1 MFRILDI
8 FKKSKPVSRLSPEK
22 GFLTHKYDHFKAVL
36 IGNNKALD
44 IITDLEH
51 IFYENH
57 PFTWHHLQA
66 QTENLIQSTCRIVED
81 LNALALVKYP
91 DLFEAVEKVGL
102 EIRQGLESKKM
113 ITPTRLVLPLD
124 RIGQEHIPEVGGKAA
139 NLGEILNR
147 VKLPVPR
154 GFAVTAYAC
163 QVFLEHNHFPERI
176 EKALKNLD
184 VNDTETLM
192 QVSQDIRSFIISGRV
207 PPDLEQEL
215 LQAVKELKEKTA
227 EPLRLAVR
235 SSATSEDSEA
245 SFAGQHST
253 VLNITE
259 ETLFEAYKEVVAS
272 TFNPRA
278 IYYRR
283 SKGYLDQDVVM
294 SVACIQM
301 VKALVSGVMYTLD
314 PNDSRHEVILISALW
329 GLGVSLVDGSQTADF
344 YQINK
349 SNRRIEREE
358 VVRKDTRV
366 YSDPIHG
373 IKQEPVAHAF
383 KDKPCLT
390 HSQIQLLVHYA
401 FRLEDHY
408 KIPLD
413 IEWAI
418 DQDKRLYVL
427 QARPLR
433 FTEQDLSK
441 PTLDVNQTEEGFPV
455 LLKGGASACNGV
467 ASGLA
472 YVIKSDHNL
481 LNIPEGSIL
490 IAPQT
495 SPRYVPIIGKV
506 KAIVT
511 DVGSVTG
518 HMASV
523 AREFQ
528 IPTLVGTENATT
540 LIPHGSEITVD
551 ATRGIVYQG
560 RLERLLG
567 KGKTHNP
574 MKGSPTY
581 KALQAT
587 LPKIAPLHLIDPKQD
602 NFNPSSCETI
612 HDIIRFAHET
622 AMQEMFQIGDTI
634 EDGTK
639 VSVRFRSPVPLNI
652 YIVDLGGG
660 LDIDSNQREVRPEQV
675 LCIPFKA
682 LFQGMTHE
690 GVEWLGQNKISWS
703 GFGSILMESI
713 LHDPQAEGSMG
724 GPSYAVVSE
733 KYLNFSSRLGYHF
746 VTVDTYCGQNI
757 NNNYITFYFK
767 GGAADIERRSRRAVL
782 IGSILKKMGFAVTQK
797 GDMVKGELK
806 KHNSYMIQEKLDM
819 LGRLLG
825 AVRLLDMVLD
835 DDRKIDWCRDQFFK
849 GNYTFERNPENPEN
863 IKVVPSGEEPGPPDR
878 N

>member
-1 MFRILDI
+1 MFKILDI
-8 FKKSKPVSRLSPEK
+8 FKKSKNVSGLSPEK
-22 GFLTHKYDHFKAVL
+22 TFLALKYNHFRAVL
-36 IGNNKALD
+36 TGNNKALD

-51 IFYENH
+51 IFYEDR
-57 PFTWHHLQA
+57 PFTLHHVQS
-66 QTENLIQSTCRIVED
+66 QVENLIESTCRIAED
-81 LNALALVKYP
+81 LNALAQVKYP
-91 DLFEAVEKVGL
+91 ELFETVEKVGQ
-102 EIRQGLESKKM
+102 EIRQGLEVKKT
-113 ITPTRLVLPLD
+113 ILPTRLVLPLE

-163 QVFLEHNHFPERI
+163 QGFLEYNNLPEGI
-176 EKALKNLD
+176 ERALKNLD

-192 QVSQDIRSFIISGRV
+192 QVSQDIRTLVGSGQI
-207 PPDLEQEL
+207 PPELEQEL
-215 LQAVKELKEKTA
+215 RQAMKALKEKIGS
-227 EPLRLAVR
+227 PLRLAIR

-253 VLNITE
+253 VLNVTE
-259 ETLFEAYKEVVAS
+259 ETLFKAYKEVVAS

-301 VKALVSGVMYTLD
+301 VNAQVSGVLYTLD

-329 GLGVSLVDGSQTADF
+329 GLGVSLVDGSQAADF
-344 YQINK
+344 YQVNK
-349 SNRRIEREE
+349 KNRQIEKEE
-358 VVRKDTRV
+358 VVRKDTLV
-366 YSDPIHG
+366 LSDTVQG
-373 IKQEPVAHAF
+373 LKQESVPHAF

-390 HSQIQLLVHYA
+390 RSQIQLLVHYA

-418 DQDKRLYVL
+418 APDKRLYVL
-427 QARPLR
+427 QARPLQ
-433 FTEQDLSK
+433 FTEQDLTK
-441 PTLDVNQTEEGFPV
+441 PNPDSTQPPEEGPV
-455 LLKGGASACNGV
+455 LLRGGISASNGT

-472 YVIKSDHNL
+472 YVVKSEHNL

-495 SPRYVPIIGKV
+495 SPRYVPIIGRV
-506 KAIVT
+506 KAIIT

-528 IPTLVGTENATT
+528 IPTLVGTDNATV
-540 LIPHGSEITVD
+540 LIPHGHEITVD
-551 ATRGIVYQG
+551 ATRGIVYSG
-560 RLERLLG
+560 RINGLLG
-567 KGKTHNP
+567 KKKTHNP

-581 KALQAT
+581 KVLQTA
-587 LPKIAPLHLIDPKQD
+587 LPKIAPLHLIDPKQND
-602 NFNPSSCETI
+602 FNPQSCSTI
-612 HDIIRFAHET
+612 HDIIRFAHEM
-622 AMQEMFQIGDTI
+622 AMQEMFQIGDAI
-634 EDGTK
+634 EDGKK
-639 VSVRFRSPVPLNI
+639 VSVRFRSRVPLNI
-652 YIVDLGGG
+652 YMVDLGGG
-660 LDIDSNQREVRPEQV
+660 LNLEQGQREVQPDQV
-675 LCIPFKA
+675 SSVPFKA
-682 LFQGMTHE
+682 LFQGMTHK

-713 LHDPQAEGSMG
+713 LHDPQADGTMG

-746 VTVDTYCGQNI
+746 ATLDTYCGQNI

-767 GGAADIERRSRRAVL
+767 GGAADIDRRSRRALL
-782 IGSILKKMGFAVTQK
+782 IASILKKMGFAVNQK

-806 KHNSYMIQEKLDM
+806 KHNSYMIQEKLN
-819 LGRLLG
+819 LIGRLMG

-835 DDRKIDWCRDQFFK
+835 DDRKVDWCRDQFFK
-849 GNYTFERNPENPEN
+849 GNYTFERNASPETPAD
-863 IKVVPSGEEPGPPDR
+863 GQA
-878 N
+878 

>member
-1 MFRILDI
+1 MFKIFDI
-8 FKKSKPVSRLSPEK
+8 FKKHKTVLGLSIEK
-22 GFLTHKYDHFKAVL
+22 TFLSHKYAHFRAVL
-36 IGNNKALD
+36 TGNNKALD
-44 IITDLEH
+44 IIADLEH
-51 IFYENH
+51 IFYENQ
-57 PFTWHHLQA
+57 PFTLLHVQA
-66 QTENLIQSTCRIVED
+66 QAENLIASTCRIAED
-81 LNALALVKYP
+81 LNALAQVKYP

-102 EIRQGLESKKM
+102 EIRIGLETKKM

-139 NLGEILNR
+139 NLGEILNQ

-163 QVFLEHNHFPERI
+163 QVFLEYNHFPERI
-176 EKALKNLD
+176 EKALKSLD
-184 VNDTETLM
+184 VDDTPSLM
-192 QVSQDIRSFIISGRV
+192 QVSQDIRSFIISGQI

-215 LQAVKELKEKTA
+215 LQALKELKENTTG
-227 EPLRLAVR
+227 PLRLAVR

-253 VLNITE
+253 VLNVTE
-259 ETLFEAYKEVVAS
+259 ETMFEAYKKVVAS

-301 VKALVSGVMYTLD
+301 VDALASGVMYTMD
-314 PNDSRHEVILISALW
+314 PNDGKHAVILISAVW
-329 GLGVSLVDGSQTADF
+329 GLGASLVDGSQSADF

-349 SNRRIEREE
+349 EDRRIERED

-366 YSDPIHG
+366 FSDPIQG

-390 HSQIQLLVHYA
+390 RSQIQLLVRYA
-401 FRLEDHY
+401 FQLEDHY

-418 DQDKRLYVL
+418 DRDKSLYIL

-433 FTEQDLSK
+433 FTEQDFSK
-441 PTLDVNQTEEGFPV
+441 PTLDVDQTGEEFPV
-455 LLKGGASACNGV
+455 LLKGGASASNGV

-495 SPRYVPIIGKV
+495 SPRYVPIIGRV
-506 KAIVT
+506 KAIIT

-540 LIPHGSEITVD
+540 VIPHGLEITVD
-551 ATRGIVYQG
+551 ATRGIVYLG
-560 RLERLLG
+560 RIEILLG

-581 KALQAT
+581 KALQSM

-612 HDIIRFAHET
+612 HDIIRFAHEM

-634 EDGTK
+634 EDGTS

-652 YIVDLGGG
+652 YMVDLGGG
-660 LDIDSNQREVRPEQV
+660 LNINSNQREVRPEQV
-675 LCIPFKA
+675 LSVPFNA
-682 LFQGMTHE
+682 LFQGMTHK

-713 LHDPQAEGSMG
+713 LHDPHADGTMG

-746 VTVDTYCGQNI
+746 ATLDTYCGQNI

-767 GGAADIERRSRRAVL
+767 GGAADIDRRSRRAVL
-782 IGSILKKMGFAVTQK
+782 IASILKKMGFAVNQK

-806 KHNSYMIQEKLDM
+806 KHNSYMIQEKLDL
-819 LGRLLG
+819 LGRLMG

-849 GNYTFERNPENPEN
+849 GNYTFDRDSSLKPLYPER
-863 IKVVPSGEEPGPPDR
+863 SAD
-878 N
+878 

>member
-1 MFRILDI
+1 MFKILDI
-8 FKKSKPVSRLSPEK
+8 FKKSKTGTRLSPEK
-22 GFLTHKYDHFKAVL
+22 GFLAHKYHHFRDVL
-36 IGNNKALD
+36 TGNNKALT

-51 IFYENH
+51 IFYEDR
-57 PFTWHHLQA
+57 PFTLHHVQA
-66 QTENLIQSTCRIVED
+66 QTENLIEVACRIAED
-81 LNALALVKYP
+81 LNALAGAKFL
-91 DLFEAVEKVGL
+91 DLFEALEKVGL
-102 EIRQGLESKKM
+102 LIRQGPETKKA

-163 QVFLEHNHFPERI
+163 QAFLEYNHFPERI
-176 EKALKNLD
+176 EKALKNLE
-184 VNDTETLM
+184 VNDTEKLM
-192 QVSQDIRSFIISGRV
+192 QVSEDIRSYILKGLL
-207 PPDLEQEL
+207 PPDLERDL
-215 LQAVKELKEKTA
+215 LQAVEELKGKSTQS
-227 EPLRLAVR
+227 LRLAVR

-253 VLNITE
+253 VLNVTE

-301 VKALVSGVMYTLD
+301 VDALASGVMYTLD
-314 PNDSRHEVILISALW
+314 PNDGRHEVILISALW

-344 YQINK
+344 YQISK
-349 SNRRIEREE
+349 SNRHIEKEE
-358 VVRKDTRV
+358 VVRKETRV
-366 YSDPIHG
+366 FSDPAQG
-373 IKQEPVAHAF
+373 IKQEAVAQAF
-383 KDKPCLT
+383 RDQPCLT
-390 HSQIQLLVHYA
+390 PSQIQLLVHYA

-418 DQDKRLYVL
+418 DRDNRLYVL
-427 QARPLR
+427 QARPLG
-433 FTEQDLSK
+433 FTEQALSR
-441 PTLDVNQTEEGFPV
+441 PTSDAQQAEEGFPV
-455 LLKGGASACNGV
+455 LLKGGVSASNGV

-495 SPRYVPIIGKV
+495 SPRYVPIIGRV
-506 KAIVT
+506 KAIIT

-528 IPTLVGTENATT
+528 IPTLVGTDEATT

-551 ATRGIVYQG
+551 ATRGIVFQG
-560 RLERLLG
+560 RIETLLG
-567 KGKTHNP
+567 KEKTLNP

-581 KALQAT
+581 KVLQAT
-587 LPKIAPLHLIDPKQD
+587 LQKIAPLHLFDPKQK
-602 NFNPSSCETI
+602 NFNPQSCETI
-612 HDIIRFAHET
+612 HDIIRFAHEM

-634 EDGTK
+634 QNGTN

-652 YIVDLGGG
+652 YMVDLGGG
-660 LDIDSNQREVRPEQV
+660 LNIDQEQREVRPEQV
-675 LCIPFKA
+675 LSVPFKA
-682 LFQGMTHE
+682 LFQGMTHK

-713 LHDPQAEGSMG
+713 LHDPEKDGTMG
-724 GPSYAVVSE
+724 GPSYAILSE

-746 VTVDTYCGQNI
+746 ATLDTYCGQNI

-767 GGAADIERRSRRAVL
+767 GGAADIDRRSRRALL
-782 IGSILKKMGFAVTQK
+782 IASILKKMGFTVNQK

-806 KHNSYMIQEKLDM
+806 KHNSYMIQEKLDF
-819 LGRLLG
+819 LGRLMG

-849 GNYTFERNPENPEN
+849 GNYTFERNQEN
-863 IKVVPSGEEPGPPDR
+863 GPH
-878 N
+878 

>member
-1 MFRILDI
+1 MFKILDI
-8 FKKSKPVSRLSPEK
+8 FKKSKGVSRLSPEK
-22 GFLTHKYDHFKAVL
+22 GFLTRKYDHFRAVL
-36 IGNNKALD
+36 TGNNKALD

-51 IFYENH
+51 IFYEDQ
-57 PFTWHHLQA
+57 PVSLHHVRAQA
-66 QTENLIQSTCRIVED
+66 ENLIESACRIAED
-81 LNALALVKYP
+81 LNALTGAKFL
-91 DLFEAVEKVGL
+91 DLFEAVEKVGP
-102 EIRQGLESKKM
+102 EIRQGPETKKG
-113 ITPTRLVLPLD
+113 IPQTRLVLPLE
-124 RIGQEHIPEVGGKAA
+124 RIGQEKVSEVGGKAA

-163 QVFLEHNHFPERI
+163 QVFLEYNHFPERI

-184 VNDTETLM
+184 VNDTEKLM
-192 QVSQDIRSFIISGRV
+192 QVSEDIRSFILSGQI

-215 LQAVKELKEKTA
+215 LRAVEELKEKTT

-253 VLNITE
+253 VLNVTE

-301 VKALVSGVMYTLD
+301 VNALASGVLYTLD
-314 PNDSRHEVILISALW
+314 PNDGSHEVILISALW
-329 GLGVSLVDGSQTADF
+329 GLGVSLVDGSQAADF
-344 YQINK
+344 YQISK
-349 SNRRIEREE
+349 SNRHIEKEE
-358 VVRKDTRV
+358 VVRKDTRLF
-366 YSDPIHG
+366 SDPVQG

-383 KDKPCLT
+383 MDKPCLT
-390 HSQIQLLVHYA
+390 HSQVQLLVHFA
-401 FRLEDHY
+401 FRLEEHY

-433 FTEQDLSK
+433 FTEQAISK
-441 PTLDVNQTEEGFPV
+441 PSLESYQEEKGFPV
-455 LLKGGASACNGV
+455 LLKGGASASNGV

-495 SPRYVPIIGKV
+495 SPRYVPIIGRV
-506 KAIVT
+506 RAIIT

-528 IPTLVGTENATT
+528 IPTLVGTDNATA

-551 ATRGIVYQG
+551 ATRGIVFQG
-560 RLERLLG
+560 RIETLLR
-567 KGKTHNP
+567 KGKPHNP

-581 KALQAT
+581 KVLQT
-587 LPKIAPLHLIDPKQD
+587 ILQKIAPLHLIDPKQE
-602 NFNPSSCETI
+602 NFNPQSCETI
-612 HDIIRFAHET
+612 HDIIRFAHEM
-622 AMQEMFQIGDTI
+622 AMQEMFQIGETI
-634 EDGTK
+634 EDGK
-639 VSVRFRSPVPLNI
+639 NVSVRFRSLVPLNI
-652 YIVDLGGG
+652 YMVDLGEG
-660 LDIDSNQREVRPEQV
+660 LNIGQDQREVRPEQV
-675 LCIPFKA
+675 LSVPFNA
-682 LFQGMTHE
+682 LFRGMTHK

-713 LHDPQAEGSMG
+713 LHDPQQDGDMG
-724 GPSYAVVSE
+724 GPSYAVVSG

-746 VTVDTYCGQNI
+746 ATLDTYCGQNI

-767 GGAADIERRSRRAVL
+767 GGAADLDRRSRRALL
-782 IGSILKKMGFAVTQK
+782 IASILKKIGFAVNQK

-806 KHNSYMIQEKLDM
+806 KHNSYMIQEKLDL
-819 LGRLLG
+819 LGRLMG

-849 GNYTFERNPENPEN
+849 GNYTFERKPE
-863 IKVVPSGEEPGPPDR
+863 EEA